1 MMTGSRCADGP
12 SRAPAEPRSQAPR
25 QDITALA
32 EELRRRGEEAGLAAV
47 GIAPAE
53 RMETTRRVIEERK
66 AAGLSGGMQFTYR
79 NPARSTDPGR
89 ILAGAA
95 ALVVGAWPYG
105 EGFRPPPA
113 QGRGTRPFVSA
124 KVAADAHD
132 KVATGPQGAGLH
144 ERGGA
149 GLHEGGPAGLR
160 ETGPY
165 EKGPTGPDSG
175 LATSRP
181 QGRVA
186 RYARHDHY
194 QDLRNA
200 LGQVAEVLMAAGWR
214 ATVVADD
221 NALVDRAAAERAGLG
236 WFGKNSNIL
245 LPGAGSWFLLGSVVT
260 DAPLPTAAPVGDG
273 CGSCRRCLSAC
284 PTGALVGPGVLDA
297 RRCLAWLLQATG
309 VFPFEFRVALEGRIY
324 GCDDCQDVCPANRL
338 AAHMDGSGRGQGS
351 NGARARPR
359 RNAEGQAGE
368 AGVDLLE
375 LLSATDDWLLSRYG
389 RWYIPQRD
397 PRYLRRNALIAL
409 GNVAS
414 GTQPEVGA
422 ALAHY
427 LDHPDELLRAHAVWA
442 AFRSGRRDLVADRPH
457 LVSDPS
463 PVVRTE
469 LRRQPEVPERPGP
482 GGH

>member
-1 MMTGSRCADGP
+1 MTGSSCADGP
-12 SRAPAEPRSQAPR
+12 SRVPAKPRSEAH
-25 QDITALA
+25 QDIHALA
-32 EELRRRGEEAGLAAV
+32 DELRRRGAEAGLAAV
-47 GIAPAE
+47 GIAPAAP
-53 RMETTRRVIEERK
+53 MEATRRVIEERK

-105 EGFRPPPA
+105 EGRSPA
-113 QGRGTRPFVSA
+113 SAVAPARSSGA
-124 KVAADAHD
+124 KVAAHVHE
-132 KVATGPQGAGLH
+132 KVPAGLHQRGPAGLH
-144 ERGGA
+144 EK
-149 GLHEGGPAGLR
+149 GPAGPDP
-160 ETGPY
+160 GPA
-165 EKGPTGPDSG
+165 PD
-175 LATSRP
+175 RP

-200 LGQVAEVLMAAGWR
+200 LGLVAEVLMAAGWR
-214 ATVVADD
+214 ARVVADD

-324 GCDDCQDVCPANRL
+324 GCDDCQEVCPANRL
-338 AAHMDGSGRGQGS
+338 VARVGGTARAGP
-351 NGARARPR
+351 NGAGARQRQTWTGRPARPTSTCSSCFR
-359 RNAEGQAGE
+359 PATTRCCPVTAAGT
-368 AGVDLLE
+368 
-375 LLSATDDWLLSRYG
+375 S
-389 RWYIPQRD
+389 P
-397 PRYLRRNALIAL
+397 
-409 GNVAS
+409 S
-414 GTQPEVGA
+414 GTPVTCDATPPDGA
-422 ALAHY
+422 RQRRG
-427 LDHPDELLRAHAVWA
+427 RAA
-442 AFRSGRRDLVADRPH
+442 A
-457 LVSDPS
+457 
-463 PVVRTE
+463 
-469 LRRQPEVPERPGP
+469 
-482 GGH
+482 

>member
-1 MMTGSRCADGP
+1 MMTGSSCADGP
-12 SRAPAEPRSQAPR
+12 SRAPVVPRSEVPHQE
-25 QDITALA
+25 INALA
-32 EELRRRGEEAGLAAV
+32 AELRRRGEEVGLAAV
-47 GIAPAE
+47 GIAPAAP
-53 RMETTRRVIEERK
+53 MEATRRVIEERK

-105 EGFRPPPA
+105 EGFRPPPG
-113 QGRGTRPFVSA
+113 QRGAARPFVSA
-124 KVAADAHD
+124 EVAAPVHE
-132 KVATGPQGAGLH
+132 KVPAGPHGTGLYQK
-144 ERGGA
+144 
-149 GLHEGGPAGLR
+149 GPASP
-160 ETGPY
+160 EP
-165 EKGPTGPDSG
+165 G
-175 LATSRP
+175 LAPCRP
-181 QGRVA
+181 QGQVA
-186 RYARHDHY
+186 RYARRDHY

-214 ATVVADD
+214 AGVVADD

-260 DAPLPTAAPVGDG
+260 DAPLPSATPVGDG
-273 CGSCRRCLSAC
+273 CGSCRRCLSTC

-338 AAHMDGSGRGQGS
+338 VARVGGSGDGQGA
-351 NGARARPR
+351 NGARGEAAT
-359 RNAEGQAGE
+359 NVDGQAGE
-368 AGVDLLE
+368 AGVDLLD
-375 LLSATDDWLLSRYG
+375 LLSASDDWLLNRYG

-409 GNVAS
+409 GNVAH
-414 GTQPEVGA
+414 GMQPEVGA
-422 ALAHY
+422 TLAQY

-442 AFRSGRRDLVADRPH
+442 AFRSGRQDLVANRPH
-457 LVSDPS
+457 LLTDPS
-463 PVVRTE
+463 PVVRDE
-469 LRRQPEVPERPGP
+469 LQRQPEVPERPGP

>member
-1 MMTGSRCADGP
+1 MD
-12 SRAPAEPRSQAPR
+12 
-25 QDITALA
+25 ALA
-32 EELRRRGEEAGLAAV
+32 AELRRRGAEAGLAAV
-47 GIAPAE
+47 GIALAAP
-53 RMETTRRVIEERK
+53 MEATRRVIEERK
-66 AAGLSGGMQFTYR
+66 AAGLSGDMQFTYR

-105 EGFRPPPA
+105 GGFRPQP
-113 QGRGTRPFVSA
+113 GLRRGARPLVSA
-124 KVAADAHD
+124 EVAADMHEEVPAGLHQR
-132 KVATGPQGAGLH
+132 GPAGLH
-144 ERGGA
+144 EKGP
-149 GLHEGGPAGLR
+149 GGPDP
-160 ETGPY
+160 GPA
-165 EKGPTGPDSG
+165 PH
-175 LATSRP
+175 RP
-181 QGRVA
+181 QGQVA

-200 LGQVAEVLMAAGWR
+200 LGLVAEVLMAAGWR
-214 ATVVADD
+214 ARVVADD

-324 GCDDCQDVCPANRL
+324 GCDDCQEVCPANRL
-338 AAHMDGSGRGQGS
+338 VARVGGSGNGQGS
-351 NGARARPR
+351 NGARVEAAT
-359 RNAEGQAGE
+359 NADQQDGE

-375 LLSATDDWLLSRYG
+375 LLSATDDSLLNRYG

-397 PRYLRRNALIAL
+397 ARYLRRNALIAL
-409 GNVAS
+409 GNVAN
-414 GTQPEVGA
+414 GMQPEVGA
-422 ALAHY
+422 TLAHY
-427 LDHPDELLRAHAVWA
+427 LEHPDELLRAHAVWA
-442 AFRSGRRDLVADRPH
+442 AFRSGRQDLVANRPH
-457 LVSDPS
+457 LWRDPS
-463 PVVRTE
+463 PVVRDE
-469 LRRQPEVPERPGP
+469 LERQPEVPERPGSS
-482 GGH
+482 GH